1 MPWQRT
7 LGAAGALALAL
18 GSFAGLA
25 VVLGSV
31 KGALNAAKDS
41 ADALKQFAIS
51 LAITAA
57 SLFVLAIMPWDRVLT
72 AAGAIAIVIGSFAG
86 LAVVL
91 GSVKGALDAM
101 IKFSKSFLIFSI
113 SLVAVGGALTLVATQ
128 PWEQI
133 LAAAGAIVAVVS
145 TLAGAVAL
153 FKLLG
158 VSGQEF
164 LQDTI
169 AMSLGL
175 TLFSG
180 AIVVFAAAIKMF
192 ESIDWMTIVKALGAV
207 AIQIG
212 VLVLAAAITKTIIP
226 VILALAS
233 AFLLIGMGM
242 ILAATAMQMVI
253 TTMSSLCNLSEE
265 QLTQVSN
272 TMNTFMGILGN
283 SLGPLITGL
292 INSLREALPA
302 ILALANE
309 AVLGILN
316 LLETQLPEIASLAVD
331 TIADIAAKLA
341 DKSQEIFESISTLVD
356 NLLDMLKNN
365 VGDWAQDIMDI
376 IIDIM
381 GVISNKDNIDKIV
394 KEVLAFM
401 TNFFQALIDNQ
412 DMIDKLFNT
421 VMEFI
426 KLLLKKLTA
435 VAIDLAGML
444 TEVLLI
450 VTAAAIRIFIAALGT
465 LSKLF
470 ITLVGSVLLILAYT
484 FSGLSMVVLEVF
496 KVIVKELLKALVEAI
511 IWAQDVLKAVGILV
525 LKLIARG
532 LISAIETGFGWLFD
546 LIDKLFDTNIRGSLQ
561 KAQDDLANSA
571 RATVE
576 GLEAGVDRVQN
587 VIKNT
592 SANINSVIQMTTEE
606 ANNALQDGLSQ
617 MGKAVTESKALIGN
631 IGVYIGDGLADGIND
646 STDKTYDASKN
657 LAESAE
663 DGMTDEVQINSPS
676 RVFYRFG
683 EYIVA
688 GFTNGITDNTPV
700 AVDGITTMVSDA
712 LTAAQDTLDSQN
724 GDDLTIK
731 VGMDISGVEEQ
742 SRNISNIMSG
752 INNVT
757 ATAYGRNASYNSAA
771 MNKGSSGGTVNTTDN
786 STSVTYNNVINVTST
801 DPERSADEIDRALS
815 RQATMAKLAHGAV

>member
-470 ITLVGSVLLILAYT
+470 ITLVGAVLLILAYT
-484 FSGLSMVVLEVF
+484 FSGLSLVVLEVF

-663 DGMTDEVQINSPS
+663 DGMTDEAKIASPS